1 MDAQKNLPRLVF
13 LDGPGPPPPEWYLPK
28 LTKSFE
34 VHVLWAPTGDAER
47 DALHAG
53 TLDRYCAHSPLLGGD
68 DAVRAIVDFSREWRP
83 EGILGFSELVVT
95 ETHAAALELGLP
107 ANSPESLPALRSKEA
122 QRTALAKGGV
132 PVPGFASVFSLSDL
146 VRAVAEVGLPA
157 VLKPSAGVGSMAT
170 YPVTEDVD
178 LSGLWDTATSRYTAD
193 PRGDGSVH
201 FVLEEML
208 IGERWHD
215 DPRYAPYVS
224 VESLV
229 QDGSVTHCAVTDKF
243 PLSEPF
249 RENGNVFPSNLPRH
263 RIDSILE
270 CATQAIQA
278 LGIRNSMVHTEVML
292 TAAGPRIIEVNSRL
306 GGAAIEM
313 LQLSFDYDVVTAM
326 ADIATGR
333 PIAPMGPRLR
343 STGQYVPQAPARD
356 VTLAQV
362 PTVEQLMAFEEV
374 VEAELFYQVGD
385 RPDWA
390 RGTSGGKLA
399 RLIATSESP
408 EPLLDLADFLASD
421 KAFTYVS
428 D

>member
-1 MDAQKNLPRLVF
+1 MANQENLPRLVF
-13 LDGPGPPPPEWYLPK
+13 LDGPGPPPAKWYLPK
-28 LTKSFE
+28 LTENFE
-34 VHVLWAPTGDAER
+34 VHVLWSPTGDDAK
-47 DALHAG
+47 DALRAQELG
-53 TLDRYCAHSPLLGGD
+53 RFCDNSPLLGGD
-68 DAVRAIVDFSREWRP
+68 NSLRAVLEFSRKWHP

-107 ANSPESLPALRSKEA
+107 ANLPESLRALRSKEE
-122 QRTALAKGGV
+122 QRIALARAGV
-132 PVPGFASVFSLSDL
+132 PVPGFASVLSLSDL
-146 VRAVAEVGLPA
+146 VEAVAEVGLPA

-170 YPVTEDVD
+170 YHVTEDVD
-178 LSGLWDTATSRYTAD
+178 LTRLWDMATSRYTAD
-193 PRGDGSVH
+193 PRGNGLVH

-229 QDGSVTHCAVTDKF
+229 QNGSVTHCAVTDKF

-249 RENGNVFPSNLPRH
+249 RENGNVFPSNLPGH
-263 RIDSILE
+263 RIESILE
-270 CATQAIQA
+270 CATQAICA
-278 LGIRNSMVHTEVML
+278 MGIMNSMVHTEVML

-306 GGAAIEM
+306 GGGVIEM
-313 LQLSFDYDVVTAM
+313 LRLSFDYDIVTAM
-326 ADIATGR
+326 ANVATGR
-333 PIAPMGPRLR
+333 PTAPMGPRLR
-343 STGQYVPQAPARD
+343 SSAQYVPQSPARD

-362 PTVEQLMAFEEV
+362 PTVGELLAFDGV
-374 VEAELFYQVGD
+374 VEAELFYQAGD
-385 RPDWA
+385 RPDWV

-408 EPLLDLADFLASD
+408 EQLLDLADFLASD
-421 KAFTYVS
+421 KAFTYVP

>member
-1 MDAQKNLPRLVF
+1 TSDISINSPGASLV
-13 LDGPGPPPPEWYLPK
+13 
-28 LTKSFE
+28 
-34 VHVLWAPTGDAER
+34 
-47 DALHAG
+47 ALHG
-53 TLDRYCAHSPLLGGD
+53 PSPDRWPH
-68 DAVRAIVDFSREWRP
+68 R
-83 EGILGFSELVVT
+83 
-95 ETHAAALELGLP
+95 
-107 ANSPESLPALRSKEA
+107 RS
-122 QRTALAKGGV
+122 
-132 PVPGFASVFSLSDL
+132 SLSDL
-146 VRAVAEVGLPA
+146 VKAVAEVGLPA

-170 YPVTEDVD
+170 YHITKDVD
-178 LSGLWDTATSRYTAD
+178 LPGLWDMATSRYTAD

-208 IGERWHD
+208 IGVRWHD

-229 QDGSVTHCAVTDKF
+229 QNGAVTHCAVTDKF

-249 RENGNVFPSNLPRH
+249 RENGNVFPSSLPGH

-270 CATQAIQA
+270 CATQAIHA
-278 LGIRNSMVHTEVML
+278 LGITNSMVHTEIML

-326 ADIATGR
+326 ANIAAGR
-333 PIAPMGPRLR
+333 PIAPLGPRLR
-343 STGQYVPQAPARD
+343 STGQYIPQAPARD
-356 VTLAQV
+356 LTLAGV
-362 PTVEQLMAFEEV
+362 PTVDELMAIDEV

-385 RPDWA
+385 RPDWE

-408 EPLLDLADFLASD
+408 DQLLDLAEFLASN
-421 KAFTYVS
+421 KAFTYVPE
-428 D
+428 